1 MKISTILKNNYLTF
15 VSIVIILALWK
26 LISVIIGSD
35 IILPSPE
42 ETILSFFRIFSQ
54 GRFLLDILVS
64 IYRGLIGFFISLL
77 LGVSVGLF
85 AGFNKVFFKIV
96 EPPIIIIKSTP
107 VLSIILLAL
116 IWFRTNNVPIFASFL
131 VSFPIIVSN
140 IMEGVKATDY
150 RVIEMARIYNIKKVK
165 IIKDIYFPSVMS
177 FLIAALTTAVG
188 IGWKAVI
195 AAEVL
200 SQPDF
205 AIGTNLQ
212 LSKIYLQTERVL
224 AWTLVAIVLSY
235 SFEKIIRR
243 VEKAVVKWK

>member
-1 MKISTILKNNYLTF
+1 
-15 VSIVIILALWK
+15 
-26 LISVIIGSD
+26 
-35 IILPSPE
+35 
-42 ETILSFFRIFSQ
+42 
-54 GRFLLDILVS
+54 
-64 IYRGLIGFFISLL
+64 
-77 LGVSVGLF
+77 
-85 AGFNKVFFKIV
+85 
-96 EPPIIIIKSTP
+96 
-107 VLSIILLAL
+107 
-116 IWFRTNNVPIFASFL
+116 
-131 VSFPIIVSN
+131 
-140 IMEGVKATDY
+140 
-150 RVIEMARIYNIKKVK
+150 VIEMARIYNSQKVK
-165 IIKDIYFPSVMS
+165 IIKDIYFPSIMS

-243 VEKAVVKWK
+243 MEKASGKMEIKASIKILKNSSSFMT

>member
-1 MKISTILKNNYLTF
+1 LILG
-15 VSIVIILALWK
+15 LWK
-26 LISVIIGSD
+26 ILSLVIASD

-42 ETILSFFRIFSQ
+42 RTIWNFLGIFFR
-54 GRFLLDILVS
+54 GRFLLDILFSV
-64 IYRGLIGFFISLL
+64 YRGLIGFTVSVV
-77 LGVSVGLF
+77 LGVMVGLF
-85 AGFNKVFFKIV
+85 AGFNNFFSRLI
-96 EPPIIIIKSTP
+96 EPVIIIIKSTP

-116 IWFRTNNVPIFASFL
+116 IWFRSANVPVFASFL
-131 VSFPIIVSN
+131 VAFPIISSN

-150 RVIEMARIYNIKKVK
+150 RVIEMARIYNIKRIK
-165 IIKDIYFPSVMS
+165 IIKDIYFPSIMS

-205 AIGTNLQ
+205 AIGTKMQ
-212 LSKIYLQTERVL
+212 LSRIFLQTEMVL
-224 AWTLVAIVLSY
+224 AWTMVAVLLSY

-243 VEKAVVKWK
+243 VERNTIRWK